1 MAEGIS
7 KEEFIKALKANTT
20 IPAYARDTLIEAL
33 EKAPAKQKFDSRVK
47 DYLDG
52 IKNGYLEVDEL
63 MDFLEDEFG
72 YDKSSGTF
80 GDPEA
85 AKEVTKKAKETTSK
99 EAQAKADK
107 VTEAPDIAKQT
118 VLEGKDEPK
127 RIVKSG
133 GTVKAMRGGELG
145 NPFYYKG
152 SGRPDEIVKVGIEE
166 SADVVMPKGSTEDD
180 LIKKVVELHKDWLT
194 GSNLPEGLS
203 DDQLYKLQALRDK
216 QLTTIA
222 GLPDDYKLEYYRP
235 DAESSHA
242 KTLVDFID
250 NAKKDKKVTLVDE
263 WKRAD
268 VKKDVG
274 FLYLFGDNLEDAES
288 GVVPKRTQAVI
299 RGLENAIG
307 IPTRISKNEDF
318 KPEDFEKWKELI
330 DEQLALAEADGRPIK
345 ISKGGMATDKGKL
358 LPAKF
363 KEHLAIRINKLAGEE
378 LFGPDMKQ
386 GTFDQLEGYEGPAY
400 DAQTMDR
407 DIPIYDEDEID
418 RSTMGQSDDPYFD
431 TSRDGLTLEVS
442 SKGDEFGKQFS
453 ALNAT
458 FKEGEYAGRTIED
471 VWQNEIKKSGKGKP
485 PAEGSVLFGKSLED
499 SKLAYQELW
508 EMWAVENPRLIA
520 ELQDKVN
527 EGYQLVDSFS
537 REGTVN
543 QAEALTNIIYNLN
556 NEEKAIKAEDARSR
570 QVPFEK
576 VNASDPGPGAS
587 RAQSDNWAVRTGDNY
602 LAAAKAEGFT
612 IDFTTEDKGS
622 GSTKKS
628 GEYEPNL
635 KIMREFPH
643 LKGLTDE
650 EILNATYKQI
660 KLTKDLKF
668 ANPDEV
674 AEIAAEVAKALN
686 SGKTI
691 NVAGNQ
697 VYRFPGKTQNDVDRL
712 FAQFMEMVQDNPVN
726 DWANATIRSGGQNG
740 FDLSGLRW
748 AHFFKIPFR
757 LHTGK
762 TKLFRMIGGG
772 DVVGDI
778 NEYIPLLQYD
788 EDGKFNNEQLKTPKK
803 TTSVDK
809 ATTQPK
815 TTEKLPADTS
825 KTLKRL
831 RSEFENIKNSSQ
843 GIKDQWWKSLT
854 QIERDYIKT
863 IIEEKNVKASAAGT
877 PDVKAVAEPDIPTR
891 KTGQMELEHFWLNKA
906 YNEKIPVSSIDGNS
920 IWRRYVAYGT
930 KVYDWET
937 NKNNLI
943 NGRPAGTAFEPVQIL
958 RGYQKGIVLP
968 ETMADI
974 TKNPQAF
981 IKDGQATWQRTKP
994 GEYDPRTVQSVDKKT
1009 GEVKKVP
1016 GVEPLKL
1023 EGGSAE
1029 VKGLIQEGDIIT
1041 AGFAGNA
1048 EKDVVRY
1055 INQTTDVGA
1064 RPAQGLG
1071 INYGVPVKVVKA
1083 WQLPEQITEEFF
1095 ETPLAKK
1102 MAESL
1107 NLTEEALKEK
1117 LMLGKKNKQGQN
1129 SMKPFN
1135 SKTFWNGWF
1144 YEVEPIELDDENYK
1158 WEEIQQK
1165 HLQAD
1170 IETDTAIKNWMGHK
1184 YGIKNLAAI
1193 GGLLMRIAPIVDYG
1207 EYAYGFGV
1215 KGVNALIKQAER
1227 GFIGAQANKWIPG
1240 NMIYS
1245 KLAREVGDVRK
1256 GLLPFTRS
1264 FLGEMGTRAKITGF
1278 GGRELAKGAHTTG
1291 ELFQSKIGKRVVARG
1306 ATGSVAK
1313 VGAYEKYN
1321 FLYGLLSGLLLS
1333 SIESLGII
1341 ARDTIGENNI
1351 RTQLGGDYEAWAES
1365 NGILDKIGPWPL
1377 ISSLERA
1384 ESLGY
1389 LDEGFTEDYIN
1400 QTNTK
1405 WMGVV
1410 HEFLG
1415 TEHYDQMDKINV
1427 IWQDG
1432 KRPRGWFTSFNDIFG
1447 LSSDGAIANAGIL
1460 PRTGLAPAIKRS
1472 PIVSGIEIPFENWF
1486 LPKVGL
1492 ESWVTEDRPATIQDE
1507 EDFANQ
1513 VGQIPATVD
1522 NNAWLG
1528 NIADFGDY

>member
-20 IPAYARDTLIEAL
+20 IPEAAKATLIEAL
-33 EKAPAKQKFDSRVK
+33 ENAPAKQKFDSRVK

-63 MDFLEDEFG
+63 IGFLEDEFG
-72 YDKSSGTF
+72 YDKFSGTF

-107 VTEAPDIAKQT
+107 VTEAPDVAKQA
-118 VLEGKDEPK
+118 VLEG
-127 RIVKSG
+127 
-133 GTVKAMRGGELG
+133 
-145 NPFYYKG
+145 
-152 SGRPDEIVKVGIEE
+152 
-166 SADVVMPKGSTEDD
+166 
-180 LIKKVVELHKDWLT
+180 
-194 GSNLPEGLS
+194 
-203 DDQLYKLQALRDK
+203 
-216 QLTTIA
+216 
-222 GLPDDYKLEYYRP
+222 
-235 DAESSHA
+235 
-242 KTLVDFID
+242 
-250 NAKKDKKVTLVDE
+250 KDKKVTLVDE

-274 FLYLFGDNLEDAES
+274 FLYLFGDNLADAES
-288 GVVPKRTQAVI
+288 GVIPKSTQAVI

-307 IPTRISKNEDF
+307 IPTRISKSEDF
-318 KPEDFEKWKELI
+318 QPEDFERWKELI

-345 ISKGGMATDKGKL
+345 ISKGGMATDKGKK
-358 LPAKF
+358 LPANF
-363 KEHLAIRINKLAGEE
+363 KEHLAIKINNLAGEE

-386 GTFDQLEGYEGPAY
+386 GTSNTSKRIVASGGTVRAMRGGELGNPFYYKGSGKSDEIVKVGTDKSSTVVMPEGSTEDDLVKKVVELHKDWLTWTRLPDNLDDDQLFELQALRDKQLRIMANLPDDYTLEYYRP
-400 DAQTMDR
+400 DAESSHAKTLVDFIDNAKKDM
-407 DIPIYDEDEID
+407 EEVD
-418 RSTMGQSDDPYFD
+418 RSTIGQSDDPYFD
-431 TSRDGLTLEVS
+431 TSRDVLDLTLELS
-442 SKGDEFGKQFS
+442 SKGDEFGQQFS

-527 EGYQLVDSFS
+527 EGYQLVDSFA

-556 NEEKAIKAEDARSR
+556 NEEKAIKADDAKSR

-587 RAQSDNWAVRTGDNY
+587 RAQYDNWAVRTGDNY

-628 GEYEPNL
+628 GTYEPNL

-674 AEIAAEVAKALN
+674 AEIAALVAKALN
-686 SGKTI
+686 NGKTI

-712 FAQFMEMVQDNPVN
+712 FAEFMDMVQDNPVT
-726 DWANATIRSGGQNG
+726 DWSNAVIRSGGQNG

-748 AHFFKIPFR
+748 ANFFKIPFR

-762 TKLFRMIGGG
+762 TKLFRKIGGG

-778 NEYIPLLQYD
+778 NEFIPLLQFD
-788 EDGKFNNEQLKTPKK
+788 ENGKFNDELLKAPKK

-815 TTEKLPADTS
+815 TTEKLPPDTS

-831 RSEFENIKNSSQ
+831 NSEFQSVKNSPKA
-843 GIKDQWWKSLT
+843 IRDQWWKSLT
-854 QIERDYIKT
+854 DMERDYIKT
-863 IIEEKNVKASAAGT
+863 IIEKKNVKASAAGT

-891 KTGQMELEHFWLNKA
+891 KTGQMELEHFWLDKA
-906 YNEKIPVSSIDGNS
+906 YNETIPVSSIDGAS
-920 IWRRYVAYGT
+920 SWKRYVAYGT
-930 KVYDWET
+930 KIYDWET
-937 NKNNLI
+937 NQSNLI
-943 NGRPAGTAFEPVQIL
+943 NGKAAGTAYEPVQIL

-974 TKNPQAF
+974 TKNPQSF
-981 IKDGQATWQRTKP
+981 VKDGEATWQRTKP

-1009 GEVKKVP
+1009 GEVKKIP
-1016 GVEPLKL
+1016 GVEPVKL

-1041 AGFAGNA
+1041 AGFASDG
-1048 EKDVVRY
+1048 EKNILRY
-1055 INQTTDVGA
+1055 VNQITDVGA
-1064 RPAQGLG
+1064 RPAGGLG
-1071 INYGVPVKVVKA
+1071 VNYGVPVKVVKA

-1107 NLTEEALKEK
+1107 NLTEEALKQK
-1117 LMLGKKNKQGQN
+1117 LIFGKKDKQGQN
-1129 SMKPFN
+1129 SMQPFN
-1135 SKTFWNGWF
+1135 SKKFWNGWF
-1144 YEVEPIELDDENYK
+1144 YEIEPIALNDENYK
-1158 WEEIQQK
+1158 WEEVQQK

-1170 IETDTAIKNWMGHK
+1170 IETDVAIKNWMGHK
-1184 YGIKNLAAI
+1184 YGIKNLAAV
-1193 GGLLMRIAPIVDYG
+1193 GGLLMRLAPIVDYG

-1215 KGVNALIKQAER
+1215 KGFNALVKQAER
-1227 GFIGAQANKWIPG
+1227 GFIAAQANKWIPG

-1256 GLLPFTRS
+1256 GLLPKTRG

-1278 GGRELAKGAHTTG
+1278 GGREAAKGAHTTG
-1291 ELFQSKIGKRVVARG
+1291 ELFQSKIGKRVVARP
-1306 ATGSVAK
+1306 ATGTVRA
-1313 VGAYEKYN
+1313 VGLYEKYN
-1321 FLYGLLSGLLLS
+1321 FLYGLASGLLLS
-1333 SIESLGII
+1333 SIEALGII
-1341 ARDTIGENNI
+1341 SRDTIGENNI

-1415 TEHYDQMDKINV
+1415 TEHYDQMDKVNV

-1447 LSSDGAIANAGIL
+1447 LSSDGAIANAGVL

-1507 EDFANQ
+1507 EDLANQ
-1513 VGQIPATVD
+1513 IGQIPATVD